1 MKLKIFKFDRS
12 ELQNAIIFE
21 FGNLNFAAQVP
32 VDKDDFIELDKPF
45 EMVNYRRHYNLI
57 CWIVSIVINSY
68 DSLHNKCF
76 KRKL

>member
-21 FGNLNFAAQVP
+21 FGNLNFAAHLT

-45 EMVNYRRHYNLI
+45 EMVNYRHYNLLDCI
-57 CWIVSIVINSY
+57 NSINSY

-76 KRKL
+76 NRI